1 MDENNGHKHLHN
13 ICVNAFTN
21 NLLGRLYKQL
31 VGSPLQTT
39 CWVAFTNNSLGRLYK
54 QLVEK
59 SYKLICFWSK
69 ISCISVIKHMR

>member
-1 MDENNGHKHLHN
+1 MDKNNSHKHLHN

-39 CWVAFTNNSLGRLYK
+39 CWVAFTNNLLES
-54 QLVEK
+54 
-59 SYKLICFWSK
+59 
-69 ISCISVIKHMR
+69 HAN